1 MSIFT
6 DIFKIKLEGDKV
18 IWRIFFIFMI
28 ISLLAVYTASY
39 MKAARGGGVDKAA
52 FDMLIKHA
60 VGFVFGFVVM
70 YFVHKR
76 DYRIIF
82 RWSNIIL
89 VASLILVSLLYT
101 KYGVSKNDA
110 VRWVKLGSFSFQP
123 GEIAKFAL
131 IIFIAKQLAMNQKDI
146 GNKKKVLYPIA
157 AVTFIMVA
165 LLWKSG
171 FSTVLFLLL
180 IAFVMLILGRLPWKQ
195 IFAIIGIGSIAGIIM
210 LGLALK
216 SPDTLGNR
224 GGTIQT
230 RLVTFAPPLKQYA
243 NVISTKSDSENKLQQ
258 HRAKTAVAL
267 GKTPAGPGNSIM
279 KKYLPEAESDFIFSI
294 IIEEYSAL
302 FALILVSLYVA
313 LLFRAGR
320 IMQKCEYS
328 FPALLVMGLAFYIV
342 FQAFIHMGIN
352 VALLPVTGQT
362 LPFISWGS
370 TSLIVS
376 CLSLGVI
383 LSISRE
389 TAPSQ
394 PPPQVEGK
402 EPPKSPSG
410 GLGAEKTPKGKK
422 KMEEPEKEEIE
433 TEEIVENVEE
443 KEI

>member
-1 MSIFT
+1 MKILT

-18 IWRIFFIFMI
+18 IWRIFFIFAI
-28 ISLLAVYTASY
+28 LSLLAVYTASY
-39 MKAARGGGVDKAA
+39 MKASRGGGIDKAA
-52 FDMLIKHA
+52 FDMLIKHF
-60 VGFVFGFVVM
+60 VGFVIGFAVM

-89 VASLILVSLLYT
+89 AVSFILVLLLHMGF
-101 KYGVSKNDA
+101 GVSKNEA
-110 VRWVKLGSFSFQP
+110 VRWVNLYGLSFQP
-123 GEIAKFAL
+123 GEVAKFAL
-131 IIFIAKQLAMNQKDI
+131 IVFIAKQLAMNQKDI

-157 AVTFIMVA
+157 IVTFIMVA

-171 FSTVLFLLL
+171 FSTVLFLIL

-195 IFAIIGIGSIAGIIM
+195 IFAIIGIGCAAGMIV

-230 RLVTFAPPLKQYA
+230 RLTSFAPKLKPYA
-243 NVISTKSDSENKLQQ
+243 KIVTTLSDKENSLQQ
-258 HRAKTAVAL
+258 DYAKTAVAL
-267 GKTPAGPGNSIM
+267 GKTPAGPGNSVM
-279 KKYLPEAESDFIFSI
+279 KKRVPEAESDFIFSI

-302 FALILVSLYVA
+302 AALLLVGLYIA

-362 LPFISWGS
+362 LPFISWGT

-383 LSISRE
+383 LSISKE
-389 TAPSQ
+389 VQ
-394 PPPQVEGK
+394 PQK
-402 EPPKSPSG
+402 AQPPKSPSG
-410 GLGAEKTPKGKK
+410 GLEEVKTPKGKK
-422 KMEEPEKEEIE
+422 KTEEAE
-433 TEEIVENVEE
+433 TEEIVEQIDNKTED
-443 KEI
+443 